1 MKQQAGEKLI
11 ELFSHVPM
19 PARNRRLIALFI
31 SLLVGLP
38 LLLCVVIWAGVQ
50 LGWWGHLAFL
60 ALTGLSLL
68 LPPVVDRAFV
78 PGIIQ
83 VK

>member
-1 MKQQAGEKLI
+1 
-11 ELFSHVPM
+11 M

-38 LLLCVVIWAGVQ
+38 LLLCAVIWTGGQ
-50 LGWWGHLAFL
+50 LGWWGHMAIM
-60 ALTGLSLL
+60 ALTRLSLL

-78 PGIIQ
+78 PGIIR